1 MPALPP
7 HPRSPRT
14 DVARHR
20 AAVRRTISWADEA
33 AARRDFA
40 GALEW
45 LAVIEAIGDR
55 LSAAQLARR
64 RAWARASRV
73 R

>member
-1 MPALPP
+1 MPAT
-7 HPRSPRT
+7 SPDHRFPAP
-14 DVARHR
+14 DDARHR

-55 LSAAQLARR
+55 LSAPQLARR
-64 RAWARASRV
+64 RAWARASRP